1 MDLVTTPPLED
12 FLADLPTGR
21 GVVEALREAMRS
33 KQRVLVWGPRVGAI
47 ELAED
52 LLELWPS
59 DEPVMGMNLG
69 ALWTR
74 TRETGQESNWVPW
87 VDVSPVELIDAV
99 LARQPAGLLL
109 TYLSALAAPRLSA
122 LLGGPFGFVTA
133 LSATSREQ
141 ALELARGLCGE
152 AFEKFDLLVG
162 VTEVGTSTW
171 ISEVDQL
178 VAGAPARLTR
188 LASGRYVAA

>member
-21 GVVEALREAMRS
+21 GVIEALREVMRR

-52 LLELWPS
+52 LLELWPT

-87 VDVSPVELIDAV
+87 VDTSPVELIDAV
-99 LARQPAGLLL
+99 LARSPAGVLL
-109 TYLSALAAPRLSA
+109 TYLTALAQPRLPA
-122 LLGGPFGFVTA
+122 LLAGPFGFVTA
-133 LSATSREQ
+133 IAATSREQ
-141 ALELARGLCGE
+141 ALELGRGLCGE
-152 AFEKFDLLVG
+152 AFGRFDLLVG

-171 ISEVDQL
+171 ISELDQL
-178 VAGAPARLTR
+178 VAGAPAPLTR
-188 LASGRYVAA
+188 LASGRYVGA